1 MIIPSDVTGSELLK
15 QADFQTAA
23 RIAAALLGM
32 KYMQSMQQT
41 GDEAREQGQRE
52 QEYERQEES
61 DRMRQTIEAMHPKT
75 ASAKG
80 YAQASGALMAKHAF
94 GAALAKGLW
103 SGAKDVGGFVGGATG
118 VTKTK
123 LLGGLALAGGGMA
136 IHKATK
142 AGIGQLE
149 SPQHSTQNWGGS
161 QPMKTNVNEYGVAS
175 Y

>member
-1 MIIPSDVTGSELLK
+1 MIIPSGVTGTELLK
-15 QADFQTAA
+15 QADFQAAA
-23 RIAAALLGM
+23 RMAAALLGM
-32 KYMQSMQQT
+32 KYMQHLQHVGADVEEEGRQEE
-41 GDEAREQGQRE
+41 EAG
-52 QEYERQEES
+52 RQEES

-75 ASAKG
+75 ASAKS

-103 SGAKDVGGFVGGATG
+103 SGIKGVGSFAGGVTG
-118 VTKTK
+118 ITKTK
-123 LLGGLALAGGGMA
+123 ALGGLALAGAGLG

-142 AGIGQLE
+142 ATIGQLE
-149 SPQHSTQNWGGS
+149 SPQHSTQHWGGS